1 MKRAPIEPL
10 ERDFRIEDA
19 EGFSDATELL
29 THRLPNDFVQGIYV
43 QVADFMSEADA
54 SEKPSSDIDS
64 NSMHAAHKRE

>member
-29 THRLPNDFVQGIYV
+29 THRLPNYFAQGICV
-43 QVADFMSEADA
+43 QS
-54 SEKPSSDIDS
+54 
-64 NSMHAAHKRE
+64 R